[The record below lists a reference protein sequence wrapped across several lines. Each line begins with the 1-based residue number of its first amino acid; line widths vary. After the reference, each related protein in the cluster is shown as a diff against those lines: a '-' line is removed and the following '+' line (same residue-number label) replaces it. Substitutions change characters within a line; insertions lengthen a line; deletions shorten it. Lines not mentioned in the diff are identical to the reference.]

1 MKIFENARLSDVR
14 SEKHRLIVL
23 NSYGNESQIEPFL
36 DAKPIRNRMYPCFL
50 QGFDNARDTMTEQEF
65 LTHHQLTRN
74 PFADE
79 DAQTDSVFREF
90 CISGTFHPSWSKV
103 VGDPKQPATAVVFGS
118 KGSGK
123 TAMRLQL
130 MRHITAHNEQLPE
143 QRVFL
148 VEYDDFNGYL
158 GALQEHLPRR
168 QRSNPD
174 KVLHSLRLWDHMD
187 AILSQGVTQLVDRIL
202 QTNASNNIPA
212 MSVRQDAIDRLDRGQ
227 RRDLLLLTAAYDHSK
242 TGTLHDRFA
251 AVRKRLRFFSPNTW
265 IPVAIGVGLS
275 ALAIWLSYFL
285 YQSDS
290 DWLKHLVWLLPA
302 ALALA
307 WGMFGYRWFR
317 HQLLAIRVCKNLRVL
332 QRDQGQ
338 LRQLLMQFSDTELH
352 EQPLPQSQ
360 RCDDRY
366 ALLEKLQLLLRSL
379 GFPGMIVIVDRVDEP
394 ELVNGQSERMKQL
407 VWPLLDNKLLK
418 HDDFGIK
425 LLLPS
430 ELHYFIDHETR
441 EFHERARLDKQ
452 NVVASFD
459 WTGEALYDLLA
470 SRMWACAIADARPSP
485 RDFFNADLTET
496 RFLTALQSL
505 TTPRNVF
512 RFLYRLITEHCKR
525 YRSETPQF
533 KISSDLF
540 ESTLAVVQAEDR
552 RQ

>member
-1 MKIFENARLSDVR
+1 
-14 SEKHRLIVL
+14 
-23 NSYGNESQIEPFL
+23 
-36 DAKPIRNRMYPCFL
+36 
-50 QGFDNARDTMTEQEF
+50 
-65 LTHHQLTRN
+65 
-74 PFADE
+74 
-79 DAQTDSVFREF
+79 
-90 CISGTFHPSWSKV
+90 
-103 VGDPKQPATAVVFGS
+103 
-118 KGSGK
+118 
-123 TAMRLQL
+123 
-130 MRHITAHNEQLPE
+130 
-143 QRVFL
+143 
-148 VEYDDFNGYL
+148 
-158 GALQEHLPRR
+158 
-168 QRSNPD
+168 
-174 KVLHSLRLWDHMD
+174 
-187 AILSQGVTQLVDRIL
+187 L

-251 AVRKRLRFFSPNTW
+251 AVRKRLRFSSHNTW
-265 IPVAIGVGLS
+265 IPVAVGVGLS

-285 YQSDS
+285 YQADS
-290 DWLKHLVWLLPA
+290 DWLKHLVWLLPV
-302 ALALA
+302 ALVLA

-366 ALLEKLQLLLRSL
+366 ALLEKLQLLLGSL
-379 GFPGMIVIVDRVDEP
+379 EVPGMIVIVDRVDEP
-394 ELVNGQSERMKQL
+394 ELVNGQAERMKQL

-418 HDDFGIK
+418 HNDFGIK

-430 ELHYFIDHETR
+430 ELHYFIEHETR

-470 SRMWACAIADARPSP
+470 SRMRACAIGDARPSP